1 MGNFLDSIIKPVP
14 QIKPGMEFPLDGLGD
29 IPEQNT
35 EVWQDQFPQDPLG
48 MGGLPPASS
57 YGSVQPSFNEKLAEL
72 AIGTSLKINGKTIE
86 NIDELPTLFYCFTDN
101 WRHFQ
106 LSNLRKADQREILR
120 DIEEIKMLA
129 RQDGNE
135 YICKEKQLEI
145 FDKIYL
151 FKSRSDLDRMTEREI
166 WTVQTNN
173 MNQGEIKRPKD
184 SAGGGLMS
192 FFTGRNRGSD

>member
-35 EVWQDQFPQDPLG
+35 EAWQDQFPQDPLG

-72 AIGTSLKINGKTIE
+72 AIGTSLKMGGETVT
-86 NIDELPTLFYCFTDN
+86 NIDQLPTLFYFLTDN

-106 LSNLRKADQREILR
+106 LSMLKKADQR
-120 DIEEIKMLA
+120 DIERRIKYIHFLA
-129 RQDGNE
+129 GRDRYQT
-135 YICKEKQLEI
+135 ICKRKQIEL
-145 FDKIYL
+145 FNKIYL
-151 FKSRSDLDRMTEREI
+151 FKSRCDTGDTRERI
-166 WTVQTNN
+166 AWTVQTTN

-184 SAGGGLMS
+184 NSGGGFMS